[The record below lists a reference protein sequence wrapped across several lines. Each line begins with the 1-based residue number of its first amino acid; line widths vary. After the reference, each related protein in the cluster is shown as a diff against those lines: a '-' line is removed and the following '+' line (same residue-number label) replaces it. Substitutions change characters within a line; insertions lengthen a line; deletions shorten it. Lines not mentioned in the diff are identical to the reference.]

1 MALELSRRD
10 GTSAAPAAAWSRS
23 EDLVAARIERDGDAA
38 RALAHSGAHSRRA
51 FLGSA
56 AAVAAAATLLPPRP
70 AFARTAELAARPPAG
85 FVPLS
90 APGRVVKV
98 KKSGC
103 LEANGIYPKA
113 DDAKEMLRQAMQELT
128 GKSDLTEAT
137 KLIVHPDDKVC
148 VKVNGIAL
156 QNMATNKELV
166 LPFVEAMIAA
176 GVPAANIT
184 LLEQYPGFMNGT
196 RITARNVPAGVSV
209 VWHTNKDATMDW
221 RDIPGTQRHTKFV
234 RVLTESTA
242 LINFALIKD
251 HSICGYTGA
260 LKNMTHGCSVN
271 PQDFHDHHAS
281 PQIAILSAQ
290 DVLRT
295 RLRLCIIDGFKLM
308 AHGGPLYK
316 HPEYVVPHEAVYVS
330 TDPVAVDAIGWDLV
344 EQARAKFRLK
354 SLTDEGRPPAYI
366 RAAADLGVGI
376 ADPAQI
382 TLREVTI

>member
-1 MALELSRRD
+1 MIANGQQTGD
-10 GTSAAPAAAWSRS
+10 GNDCEARTH
-23 EDLVAARIERDGDAA
+23 DRIEYDAVA
-38 RALAHSGAHSRRA
+38 SRRA
-51 FLGSA
+51 FLGGAA
-56 AAVAAAATLLPPRP
+56 AAVAAASMLGSRP
-70 AFARTAELAARPPAG
+70 ALARVSTELAAQPPAG

-90 APGRVVKV
+90 APGRVVKIA
-98 KKSGC
+98 KTGC
-103 LEANGIYPKA
+103 LEANGLFPKA
-113 DDAKEMLRQAMQELT
+113 DDAREMLRRALEELT
-128 GKSDLTEAT
+128 GKNTLVEAA
-137 KLIVHPDDKVC
+137 KAFVHPADKVC

-166 LPFVEAMIAA
+166 LPLLEAMIAA

-184 LLEQYPGFMNGT
+184 VLEQYPGFMNGT
-196 RITARNVPAGVSV
+196 RINARNVPAGVNV
-209 VWHTNKDATMDW
+209 VWHTNSDATMDW

-234 RVLTESTA
+234 RALTEATA

-316 HPEYVVPHEAVYVS
+316 QPQYVRPHEAVYVS
-330 TDPVAVDAIGWDLV
+330 TDPVALDSIGWGIV
-344 EQARAKFRLK
+344 EKARADFHLK
-354 SLTDEGRPPAYI
+354 SLTEEGRPPAYI

-382 TLREVTI
+382 TLREIAL